1 MAVELCCF
9 DRSQIV
15 QYSTERVQWNNG
27 ERIFEMQY
35 KKSPLVRIVIIYF
48 NGKVQS
54 QRDID
59 WDGKGKVLM
68 DEKLFQ

>member
-1 MAVELCCF
+1 MGKE
-9 DRSQIV
+9 S
-15 QYSTERVQWNNG
+15 
-27 ERIFEMQY
+27 FEMQY